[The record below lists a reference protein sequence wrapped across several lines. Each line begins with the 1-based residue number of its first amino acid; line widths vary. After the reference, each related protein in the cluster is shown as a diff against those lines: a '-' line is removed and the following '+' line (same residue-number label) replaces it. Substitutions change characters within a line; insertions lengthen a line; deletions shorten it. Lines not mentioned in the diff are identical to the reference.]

1 MIGAASEPS
10 RAYRSC
16 GEMEYLRSSMRK
28 SPRQVECC
36 AVLGPES
43 QGETAFSPSRLII
56 RPGRKCNRNRNANG
70 QKTIEG
76 NITNSCGSDWA
87 PSAMK
92 FVVSTSELHNR
103 DNSGGSALRQKF
115 FLKINQD
122 ALAIR
127 HGGRP

>member
-56 RPGRKCNRNRNANG
+56 RPGLKCNRNRNANG

-76 NITNSCGSDWA
+76 
-87 PSAMK
+87 
-92 FVVSTSELHNR
+92 TSQIRADRAGHLLQRNLLC
-103 DNSGGSALRQKF
+103 ALRN
-115 FLKINQD
+115 LHRQD
-122 ALAIR
+122 D
-127 HGGRP
+127 

>member
-36 AVLGPES
+36 AALRPES

-56 RPGRKCNRNRNANG
+56 RPGPKCNRNRNANG
-70 QKTIEG
+70 QKTIE
-76 NITNSCGSDWA
+76 A
-87 PSAMK
+87 HHK
-92 FVVSTSELHNR
+92 FVRIRLGTFRSEICCTHFGTSIGR
-103 DNSGGSALRQKF
+103 
-115 FLKINQD
+115 
-122 ALAIR
+122 AIR
-127 HGGRP
+127 TVSFAPK